1 MFTNKS
7 FRKLLVIAGLVLPLI
22 AQAVVTEQAPI
33 IALGGDLTAV
43 NQNGSDQ
50 GLVNDPDGIVPT
62 TASGSIVILLDAET
76 NTLDFS
82 LTVDGIFQSDLR
94 NFGPNETPI
103 HLHLAGGGNSGNFGP
118 IAVDLSLGADSSN
131 FTDTA
136 TGFEFSR
143 NGVSILLEDQGGV
156 QLGMHPGNDL
166 IVDSLL
172 SGDAFVLVHTNN
184 SDINGFPFGEIR
196 GNINPINPVPLPAA
210 LPMMILGLASFGI
223 FVRRKHS

>member
-7 FRKLLVIAGLVLPLI
+7 FRKLLIIASLMLPLT
-22 AQAVVTEQAPI
+22 AQAIVTEQEPI
-33 IALGGDLTAV
+33 IVLGGDLTAV
-43 NQNGSDQ
+43 NQNGSDP
-50 GLVNDPDGIVPT
+50 GLINDPDGIVPT
-62 TASGSIVILLDAET
+62 DASGSIVILLDAET

-143 NGVSILLEDQGGV
+143 SGVSILLEDQGGV
-156 QLGMHPGNDL
+156 QLGMHPGDDL

-210 LPMMILGLASFGI
+210 LPMMILGLSSFGI

>member
-1 MFTNKS
+1 MFTNKL
-7 FRKLLVIAGLVLPLI
+7 FRKLLVIAGLILPLM
-22 AQAVVTEQAPI
+22 AQAAATEQAPI
-33 IALGGDLTAV
+33 ITLGGDLTAA
-43 NQNGSDQ
+43 NQNGSDPD
-50 GLVNDPDGIVPT
+50 LVNDPAGIVPT
-62 TASGSIVILLDAET
+62 DTSGSIAILLDADT

-118 IAVDLSLGADSSN
+118 IAVDLALGADSSN

-136 TGFEFSR
+136 TGFEFNRS
-143 NGVSILLEDQGGV
+143 GVSILLEDQGGV

-196 GNINPINPVPLPAA
+196 GNINPVPLPAA
-210 LPMMILGLASFGI
+210 LPMMIMSLASFG
-223 FVRRKHS
+223 FFMKRKHS